1 MIPIRFNLRIVV
13 PLLKVG
19 ELLIYAHSCFWID
32 KFEREHGWLEIREGW
47 NRRIITVLNAWWN
60 AFKLV
65 EFIGKLFIS
74 ILYMYV
80 YLFSEM
86 YTIIILSW
94 FFFKEERKL
103 FGTTLSLIHIFRQ
116 DKLKDLLIRKSSY
129 TYIYTHKITNIFVT
143 QFNKAKNNSKVPIKQ
158 TREL

>member
-1 MIPIRFNLRIVV
+1 
-13 PLLKVG
+13 
-19 ELLIYAHSCFWID
+19 
-32 KFEREHGWLEIREGW
+32 
-47 NRRIITVLNAWWN
+47 
-60 AFKLV
+60 
-65 EFIGKLFIS
+65 
-74 ILYMYV
+74 MYV

-94 FFFKEERKL
+94 FFLKKREL

>member
-1 MIPIRFNLRIVV
+1 MIEKKLGFAFDIFETRNPIETRSISKETLSCKIERFVMICRKVMKFIRFLFFFFLIEIQHYRWDSRGTLLQVRFQWFRFNLRIVI

-80 YLFSEM
+80 YLF
-86 YTIIILSW
+86 
-94 FFFKEERKL
+94 
-103 FGTTLSLIHIFRQ
+103 
-116 DKLKDLLIRKSSY
+116 
-129 TYIYTHKITNIFVT
+129 
-143 QFNKAKNNSKVPIKQ
+143 
-158 TREL
+158 